1 MSGGNW
7 AFAILSV
14 VAGQGRSAGYEMV
27 AGANTLQAFRHGIL
41 ILTISA
47 VLFFT
52 AICSFAVRELG
63 RSVEGE
69 EEIEDA
75 GKSIGTGNGPA

>member
-1 MSGGNW
+1 
-7 AFAILSV
+7 
-14 VAGQGRSAGYEMV
+14 MV

-41 ILTISA
+41 ILTLSA

-63 RSVEGE
+63 RSDEGE

-75 GKSIGTGNGPA
+75 GESVEIGRG